1 VALADCFAQAGIHV
15 LRCNLPFRQSRPT
28 GPPFP
33 AQAERD
39 RQGLRN
45 AAQAMRDVAGGR
57 LFLGGHSY
65 GGRQATML
73 AASDASVC
81 DALLILA
88 YPLHPPKKPEQLRI
102 DHLPQLRTPAFF
114 VQGTRDPFGTI
125 DEMTKHIAVIPAT
138 HHLEVLEGSGHDLL
152 GRKPSQQ
159 LIAQIASRF
168 LAFTSGAI
176 E

>member
-1 VALADCFAQAGIHV
+1 MRELAHGK
-15 LRCNLPFRQSRPT
+15 
-28 GPPFP
+28 
-33 AQAERD
+33 
-39 RQGLRN
+39 
-45 AAQAMRDVAGGR
+45 

-73 AASDASVC
+73 AAADTLVC

-102 DHLPQLRTPAFF
+102 DHLPQLKTPAFF
-114 VQGTRDPFGTI
+114 VQGTRDPFATI
-125 DEMTKHIAVIPAT
+125 DEITKYIAVIPAS

-152 GRKPSQQ
+152 GRKPSEQ
-159 LIAQIASRF
+159 LSAQIASRF
-168 LAFTSGAI
+168 LAFISRAI

>member
-1 VALADCFAQAGIHV
+1 MRELAHGK
-15 LRCNLPFRQSRPT
+15 
-28 GPPFP
+28 
-33 AQAERD
+33 
-39 RQGLRN
+39 
-45 AAQAMRDVAGGR
+45 

-73 AASDASVC
+73 AADASVC

-102 DHLPQLRTPAFF
+102 DHLPQLKTPAFF
-114 VQGTRDPFGTI
+114 VQGTRDPFATI
-125 DEMTKHIAVIPAT
+125 DEITKYIAVIPAS

-152 GRKPSQQ
+152 GRKPSEQ
-159 LIAQIASRF
+159 LSAQIASRF
-168 LAFTSGAI
+168 LAFISRAI

>member
-1 VALADCFAQAGIHV
+1 MRELAHGK
-15 LRCNLPFRQSRPT
+15 
-28 GPPFP
+28 
-33 AQAERD
+33 
-39 RQGLRN
+39 
-45 AAQAMRDVAGGR
+45 

-73 AASDASVC
+73 AAADTSVC

-102 DHLPQLRTPAFF
+102 DHLPQLKTPAFF
-114 VQGTRDPFGTI
+114 VQGTRDPFATI
-125 DEMTKHIAVIPAT
+125 DEITKYIAVIPAS

-152 GRKPSQQ
+152 GRKPSEQ
-159 LIAQIASRF
+159 LSAQIASRF
-168 LAFTSGAI
+168 LAFISRAI

>member
-1 VALADCFAQAGIHV
+1 MRELAHGK
-15 LRCNLPFRQSRPT
+15 
-28 GPPFP
+28 
-33 AQAERD
+33 
-39 RQGLRN
+39 
-45 AAQAMRDVAGGR
+45 

-73 AASDASVC
+73 AAADTLVC

-102 DHLPQLRTPAFF
+102 DHLPQLKTPAFF
-114 VQGTRDPFGTI
+114 VQGTRDPFATI
-125 DEMTKHIAVIPAT
+125 DEITKYIAVIPAS

-152 GRKPSQQ
+152 GRKPREQ
-159 LIAQIASRF
+159 LSAQIASRF
-168 LAFTSGAI
+168 LAFISRAI

>member
-1 VALADCFAQAGIHV
+1 MRELAHGK
-15 LRCNLPFRQSRPT
+15 
-28 GPPFP
+28 
-33 AQAERD
+33 
-39 RQGLRN
+39 
-45 AAQAMRDVAGGR
+45 

-73 AASDASVC
+73 AADTSVC

-102 DHLPQLRTPAFF
+102 DHLPQLKTPAFF
-114 VQGTRDPFGTI
+114 VQGTRDPFATI
-125 DEMTKHIAVIPAT
+125 DEITKYIAVIPAS

-152 GRKPSQQ
+152 GRKPSEQ
-159 LIAQIASRF
+159 LSAQIASRF
-168 LAFTSGAI
+168 LAFISRAI